1 MFSRLWSFVLRL
13 VDAVKQLV
21 AIYQQAL
28 KLVLRL
34 TFNLIL
40 LTDNKAFQ
48 AAIQQVIIEILSRKE
63 SKWLLDGIKKGLAD
77 GVLGEQSGEKS
88 CADDSAESA
97 TECR

>member
-1 MFSRLWSFVLRL
+1 MFSQLCSFVLRL
-13 VDAVKQLV
+13 VDVVKRLV
-21 AIYQQAL
+21 VIYRQAL

-48 AAIQQVIIEILSRKE
+48 VAIQQVILEILLRKE
-63 SKWLLDGIKKGLAD
+63 SKWLLDGIKKGL
-77 GVLGEQSGEKS
+77 VEGELDERLGEKS

-97 TECR
+97 IECR